1 MGLSIQNN
9 LDVQSSV
16 GLLGGGTNNDNLYYQ
31 RLLEKFDTADII
43 STILEIALLD
53 QYSEGIIL
61 KVTLQLLW

>member
-31 RLLEKFDTADII
+31 RLLEKFDPADII
-43 STILEIALLD
+43 STVLEITAAPI
-53 QYSEGIIL
+53 Q
-61 KVTLQLLW
+61 